1 VFLLILFQELFDK
14 FVLRWLH
21 VPWWFFEEK
30 SLIYCSII
38 KLKILAC
45 FPLVYLS
52 KFSFFT

>member
-21 VPWWFFEEK
+21 VPWWIFEEK